1 MGRRRGGW
9 FATRPRNVEI
19 VTINGVTYFRYV
31 FPDGQRKVIGNSHD
45 SATAFAKADALNGHF
60 AQQQVDISQLV
71 EPRPR
76 KSIATSKNPTLATL
90 ITEFKRHDQA
100 RKNYTE
106 RTLEEQNYRLA
117 SYLKKWPDKAV
128 RDFDTTDITAFLNKL
143 TDNAY
148 VKHRKLL
155 WSLFQ
160 FAGHQ
165 GYVSVNPAAVTLIK
179 HESKKVRQRHTWEGY
194 LQILNFPGRPA
205 RGDKPAV
212 EATPAWL
219 QRAMRIG
226 LYSLQRREDVVLL
239 HKTENKVDMKARTIT
254 VLQRKTRNYKNPVW
268 IEIEMGDELLAAVD
282 ECLRSDVP
290 CPYLIH
296 RRPDKL
302 SKQDRDAKPH
312 AFAVTPG
319 YLSRE
324 FSRFRDASG
333 AYAALKPGERPT
345 FHELR
350 ALGTHLYGEAGYSD
364 EYVMA
369 LSGHAKKR
377 RLSDIRRTMPR
388 RNLGASLPA

>member
-1 MGRRRGGW
+1 M
-9 FATRPRNVEI
+9 NMVE
-19 VTINGVTYFRYV
+19 GVTYFRYV
-31 FPDGQRKVIGNSHD
+31 FPDGSRRAIGSSLNPQE
-45 SATAFAKADALNGHF
+45 AFDKARALNGYF
-60 AQQQVDISQLV
+60 AQQRVDISALIQ
-71 EPRPR
+71 PR
-76 KSIATSKNPTLATL
+76 KVVATPKNPLLSTV
-90 ITEFKRHDQA
+90 IEEFKRHDQA
-100 RKNYTE
+100 RSEYSE
-106 RTLEEQNYRLA
+106 RTLEEQNFRLN
-117 SYLKKWPDKAV
+117 SYVKKWPEKTV
-128 RDFDTTDITAFLNKL
+128 RDFDTTDLTLFLNEL

-165 GYVSVNPAAVTLIK
+165 GYVTVNPAAVTLIK

-194 LQILNFPGRPA
+194 QQILNFPGRPA
-205 RGDKPAV
+205 QGDKPAV

-239 HKTENKVDMKARTIT
+239 HKTENKVDVKARTIT

-268 IEIEMGDELLAAVD
+268 IEIEMGDELLAAID

-290 CPYLIH
+290 CPYLVH

-324 FSRFRDASG
+324 FSRFRDACG
-333 AYAALKPGERPT
+333 FYDALKPEERPT

-364 EYVMA
+364 EYIMA
-369 LSGHAKKR
+369 LSGHAKKETLER
-377 RLSDIRRTMPR
+377 YKKDHSEAKPKRVAAGLGRAQMPK
-388 RNLGASLPA
+388 